1 MVRWSSFLL
10 LTSTIALLSLTTMP
24 ASTAWAQVAAPA
36 EETQEQV
43 VRPELE
49 RREVDLPAIDTENFE
64 IGAFAGLMSV
74 EDFGTNYVWGARAAY
89 HVTEDF
95 NFEAAYGQTDTDETS
110 FERLT
115 GIQVISDRTLHY
127 YNVSFGVN
135 VLPGE
140 SFLGRWAFTSAFFL
154 IGGIGATDFNNDDEF
169 TWNIGF
175 GYRLLATDWL
185 AIRFDARDHV
195 FDQDILGESNTTH
208 NLEATMGLGV
218 YF

>member
-1 MVRWSSFLL
+1 MVRRLGILL
-10 LTSTIALLSLTTMP
+10 LTGAIATLMLATTSSP
-24 ASTAWAQVAAPA
+24 ARAQVAAPA
-36 EETQEQV
+36 EEPQEQV
-43 VRPELE
+43 VRPELD

-64 IGAFAGLMSV
+64 IGAFAGVMSV
-74 EDFGTNYVWGARAAY
+74 EDFGTNLVWGARAAY

-95 NFEAAYGQTDTDETS
+95 FFEAAYGQTDTDETS

-115 GIQVISDRTLHY
+115 QIQLIDDRTLRY

-140 SFLGRWAFTSAFFL
+140 SFLGRWAFTNAFFL
-154 IGGIGATDFNNDDEF
+154 IGGIGATDFNDDDEF

-185 AIRFDARDHV
+185 SLRVDARDHV
-195 FDQDILGESNTTH
+195 FKQDLLGEEKTTH
-208 NLEATMGLGV
+208 NLEATLGLGI